1 MCLDRVVDLDFFWKP
16 LPNECCQSASSSGF
30 AVPTTGMMLEM
41 LCAQFGDDATM
52 IWAWFIQGICFCWR
66 VICVYVPWTEL
77 LFFGFLWTPL
87 PNECCQFS
95 FIRWISSAYD
105 WNVRKVVW
113 AIGRMLE
120 GLWAWV
126 MCGILGAEMLWR

>member
-1 MCLDRVVDLDFFWKP
+1 MRLCP
-16 LPNECCQSASSSGF
+16 L
-30 AVPTTGMMLEM
+30 
-41 LCAQFGDDATM
+41 
-52 IWAWFIQGICFCWR
+52 
-66 VICVYVPWTEL
+66 TEL

-126 MCGILGAEMLWR
+126 MCYLRGRDVVEVAANRLG